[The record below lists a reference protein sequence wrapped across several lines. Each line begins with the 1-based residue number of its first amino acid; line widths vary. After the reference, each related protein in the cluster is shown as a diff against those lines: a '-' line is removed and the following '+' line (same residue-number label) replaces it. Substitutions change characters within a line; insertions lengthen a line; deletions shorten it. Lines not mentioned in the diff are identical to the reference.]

1 MTGNTERL
9 FVGISIRTALTD
21 RDAMI
26 NFEVRLGVG
35 LITLVAGEVIS
46 LQDS

>member
-1 MTGNTERL
+1 L
-9 FVGISIRTALTD
+9 FVGISVRTALTD

-26 NFEVRLGVG
+26 NFQIRFRVG
-35 LITLVAGEVIS
+35 LITLVAGKVIS